1 MSRFSFEDGDHVASD
16 DVRDYCSGPDIFSS
30 KQLASVLEYTRQAHE
45 ASVQAST
52 SSNTRNYIHH
62 TEDHGRKNADTRGRI
77 AELDAELIGLKAD
90 KISIE
95 NQIALRLQEKERL
108 ERQLMQSN
116 RARVDPKGKGKVSQ
130 GINYA
135 TSDFVWSGSL
145 KARMKTV
152 FGINDFRLCQ
162 RGYIAFL

>member
-1 MSRFSFEDGDHVASD
+1 
-16 DVRDYCSGPDIFSS
+16 
-30 KQLASVLEYTRQAHE
+30 VLEYTRQVHE
-45 ASVQAST
+45 ASAQAS
-52 SSNTRNYIHH
+52 SSRTTTNNVNH
-62 TEDHGRKNADTRGRI
+62 TEDHGRKNADMRGRI

-95 NQIALRLQEKERL
+95 NQIALRLQEKEKL
-108 ERQLMQSN
+108 ERQLVQSS

-145 KARMKTV
+145 KARMKAV

-162 RGYIAFL
+162 RGYVPLL